1 MELESKDDLAPM
13 DDFERDLHAAMQR
26 KPASAGLKRKVMERR
41 AKARAIRRHQR
52 VVWWERLAASI
63 VLVGVVSGAFTWRSM
78 EQRRKGE
85 EAKQQVFTALRITSR
100 ALQQM
105 NEQLTQQNKNG
116 E

>member
-1 MELESKDDLAPM
+1 MEFEPM
-13 DDFERDLHAAMQR
+13 DDFERDLRAAMQR
-26 KPASAGLKRKVMERR
+26 RPAPVGLKRKVMERR
-41 AKARAIRRHQR
+41 AKEHTIRRHER

-63 VLVGVVSGAFTWRSM
+63 VLVSVISGALAWHNM
-78 EQRRKGE
+78 EERRKGE

-105 NEQLTQQNKNG
+105 NEQLTQHGKDG

>member
-1 MELESKDDLAPM
+1 MEFEPLEPKDEM
-13 DDFERDLHAAMQR
+13 DDFERDLRQAMQR
-26 KPASAGLKRKVMERR
+26 KPAPAGLKRKVMERR
-41 AKARAIRRHQR
+41 TKERAIRRHER

-63 VLVGVVSGAFTWRSM
+63 VLLGVVSGAFTWRTI

-105 NEQLTQQNKNG
+105 NQQLTQHDRNG

>member
-1 MELESKDDLAPM
+1 MEPETDNIEPM
-13 DDFERDLHAAMQR
+13 DEFERDLRSAMQR
-26 KPASAGLKRKVMERR
+26 KPAPAGLKRKILERR
-41 AKARAIRRHQR
+41 AKVRAIRRHER

-63 VLVGVVSGAFTWRSM
+63 VLLGVVSGAFTWRSM

-85 EAKQQVFTALRITSR
+85 EAKQQVFTALRITGR

-105 NEQLTQQNKNG
+105 NQQLTQQNKGG